1 MSHETEIKPREIRV
15 PVLLR
20 GANVMESFRENLFDA
35 ANRAGMSPNE
45 FVIEAAAE
53 KLMRAGRQFSG
64 VFRKG
69 DLHDLNGGIG
79 V

>member
-1 MSHETEIKPREIRV
+1 MSDAKEPQARE
-15 PVLLR
+15 PKSFVLLS
-20 GANVMESFRENLFDA
+20 GAKVTASFRENLFDA
-35 ANRAGMSPNE
+35 ANRAGITPNE

-69 DLHDLNGGIG
+69 DLRDLNGGMG

>member
-1 MSHETEIKPREIRV
+1 MSNINEQKATEPRV

-69 DLHDLNGGIG
+69 DLSDLNGGLG
-79 V
+79 A